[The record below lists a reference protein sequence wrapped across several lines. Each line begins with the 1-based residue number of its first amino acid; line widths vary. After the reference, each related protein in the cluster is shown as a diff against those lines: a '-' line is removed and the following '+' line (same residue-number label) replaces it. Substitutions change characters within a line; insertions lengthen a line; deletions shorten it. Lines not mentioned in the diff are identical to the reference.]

1 MQAGTSLPRADGAV
15 AVTWLGEIEQRQ
27 SEDTSAKKYIY
38 IDIMELV
45 LHNYDSH
52 I

>member
-27 SEDTSAKKYIY
+27 SEDTHIRQKKNIY
-38 IDIMELV
+38 ISI
-45 LHNYDSH
+45 
-52 I
+52 